1 LLISKKQKIDHCK
14 NRDDDDDG
22 QDFAF
27 SIMKFDILKEEEE
40 VAKKRK
46 ENERDPRMV
55 SRRCDEVENCR
66 KKKLKFNFILNK

>member
-14 NRDDDDDG
+14 NRDDDEDDDG

-27 SIMKFDILKEEEE
+27 SIMKFDISKEEE

-46 ENERDPRMV
+46 ENGRDPRMV

-66 KKKLKFNFILNK
+66 KKKIKI